1 MTILVDTN
9 VLLRWATRQD
19 PSVAATRALRRRG
32 ERLVISPQN
41 AVEFWGVATRPVR
54 SNGLGLT
61 PGVASRLLG
70 RIERRF
76 PLEADTSA
84 IHSEWRRLVAAHS
97 VSGRQVHDARLA
109 AVMNVHGIAQILTFN
124 TADFA
129 RYPGITA
136 IHPAAVGT
144 TP

>member
-1 MTILVDTN
+1 LTILVDTN

-41 AVEFWGVATRPVR
+41 AVEFWGVATRPGR
-54 SNGLGLT
+54 SNGLGLA
-61 PGVASRLLG
+61 PGVALRLLG

-84 IHSEWRRLVAAHS
+84 IYEEWRRLVAAHA

-109 AVMNVHGIAQILTFN
+109 AVMRVHGIAQILTFN

-136 IHPAAVGT
+136 IHPASVGT